1 VRAHVGHPSA
11 HQKGP
16 TGSVIRT
23 IGLARATAAVT
34 LPFITYSRKRW
45 CRLDR
50 RSLSA

>member
-1 VRAHVGHPSA
+1 M
-11 HQKGP
+11 GP
-16 TGSVIRT
+16 VIRT

-34 LPFITYSRKRW
+34 LADRTYNRKRW